1 LWPLPVSFPATP
13 HPVKPASPTGTTRAL
28 RVALGEYDTGWHDP
42 ACSLARAERVVERA
56 AAAGAH
62 LVALPEMCTTGF
74 TMDSAAQAEPADGR
88 SARALARL
96 AQRNAVHLL
105 AGVATRAVEEGEEA
119 FFNSA
124 LLFGPDGAP
133 APEYRKQKLFA
144 FAEEHRFYRPGG
156 APVVHR
162 IGAVRFAPLIC
173 FDLRFPELFRA
184 VAPEVDAVVLIA
196 NWPESRR
203 SHWDVLVRARAIEN
217 QCYVVAVNRIGEGG
231 GLEYRGG
238 SVAYDP
244 WGERV
249 DEAGEGEGPR
259 IASIDPEEVTRIR
272 SRFPFAE
279 DRRPA
284 T

>member
-1 LWPLPVSFPATP
+1 MSPDSHSAESAAAT
-13 HPVKPASPTGTTRAL
+13 VTSNRL

-42 ACSLARAERVVERA
+42 EVSLERAARVVERA
-56 AAAGAH
+56 AAAGAE

-88 SARALARL
+88 SARALAVL
-96 AQRNAVHLL
+96 ARRHRIHLL
-105 AGVATRAVEEGEEA
+105 AGVATRAAEDGEEG

-124 LLFGPDGAP
+124 LLFGPEGAQE
-133 APEYRKQKLFA
+133 PEYRKQKLFA
-144 FAEEHRFYRPGG
+144 FADEHRFYRPGG

-162 IGAVRFAPLIC
+162 IGGVRLAPLIC

-184 VAPEVDAVVLIA
+184 VAPEVDLIVLIA

-217 QCYVVAVNRIGEGG
+217 QCYVVAVNRTGEGG

-238 SVAYDP
+238 SIAYDP

-249 DEAGEGEGPR
+249 DEPGGPEGPR
-259 IASIDPEEVTRIR
+259 IAHVDPDEVTRIR
-272 SRFPFAE
+272 SRFPFTE
-279 DRRPA
+279 DRRPGP
-284 T
+284 